1 MSDPRSQAPS
11 PRTMNTGELT
21 VEVFRLREALTMI
34 LRTSN
39 DGESMLI
46 AAEALG
52 IELDR
57 TEG

>member
-1 MSDPRSQAPS
+1 
-11 PRTMNTGELT
+11 MNTGELT